1 MGIQSRRG
9 KLSLRLTRVNVNIP
23 AVYTLK
29 GSEADAAVV
38 DISSGGV
45 GLEVKQIFVVG
56 DIVRVKFRLTDGRL
70 IDFWGIV
77 KNVSNNFIGIKYE
90 EISNETCK
98 ALENYVNE
106 LRLKQGIA
114 AREQYDR

>member
-1 MGIQSRRG
+1 MG
-9 KLSLRLTRVNVNIP
+9 LRLVRVNVNIP
-23 AVYTLK
+23 VTYIFK
-29 GSEADAAVV
+29 GNESDATIV

-45 GLEVKQIFVVG
+45 GIEVKQVFAVD
-56 DIVRVKFRLTDGRL
+56 DIIRLKFRLGNGTL

>member
-1 MGIQSRRG
+1 
-9 KLSLRLTRVNVNIP
+9 LSLRLTRVNVNIP

-77 KNVSNNFIGIKYE
+77 RNVSNNFVGIKYE
-90 EISNETCK
+90 EISNEARE
-98 ALENYVNE
+98 ALDDYVGRM
-106 LRLKQGIA
+106 LLQQGLA
-114 AREQYDR
+114 AREQYNK